1 MLINL
6 IILFTSFLKKT
17 ANLMGC
23 LFLSEGTALAHAAE
37 GPADGPEYWDRVGY
51 TTDIAGCMEVSVW
64 SEC

>member
-23 LFLSEGTALAHAAE
+23 LFLSRGIVAAE
-37 GPADGPEYWDRVGY
+37 GGKE
-51 TTDIAGCMEVSVW
+51 
-64 SEC
+64 